1 MLAAVVVGIVGGT
14 AFGPGRAPL
23 SGIFSPP
30 AEAPRASAPR
40 GPPAGFV
47 AFRDE
52 LFSIAHPPS
61 FARRQS
67 RDPEIQLLATTRD
80 STASFLVRAVQVG
93 FEIESANLEAA
104 KRLTDRVVTSG
115 RRVKLLAPPQRS
127 DLGGL
132 PGFFY
137 LYTFK
142 DSKTGRRG
150 AHSHYFLFSG
160 ETLITI
166 VFQAL
171 PADRLPL
178 YGPLFDRIART
189 FRPAPGPPSP

>member
-1 MLAAVVVGIVGGT
+1 MAVIAVAT
-14 AFGPGRAPL
+14 ALGPGRAPL
-23 SGIFSPP
+23 TELFSSPAGTPRPSPP
-30 AEAPRASAPR
+30 RD
-40 GPPAGFV
+40 PPPGFV

-52 LFSIAHPPS
+52 LFSIAHPAS
-61 FARRQS
+61 WIRRQS
-67 RDPEIQLLATTRD
+67 RDPEIALLAMTRD
-80 STASFLVRAVQVG
+80 SSASFLVRAVPVG

-142 DSKTGRRG
+142 DADSGRRG
-150 AHSHYFLFSG
+150 AHSHYFLFRG
-160 ETLITI
+160 ETMITI
-166 VFQAL
+166 VFQTL
-171 PADRLPL
+171 PADRLAL
-178 YGPLFDRIART
+178 YAPLFDRIART
-189 FRPAPGPPSP
+189 FRPGRAASSP